1 MLARWS
7 VIALFASSAVVAASA
22 QRQPGTFTYSHTT
35 QQTLADGTHI
45 TRTTHTV
52 MIRDAYGRTRNENE
66 VQMPGRSVMRSVNIM
81 DPIAGVTYFY
91 QEGEGQYVPHTYTRM
106 EMHTNGQSVGL
117 RMMPSPPPLKP
128 VAPAPTPTIASAG
141 GVVTGS
147 VSGSV
152 GTLSSGAVPVS
163 ASGSTAEMRPDIK
176 NEDLGFDTVQG
187 VSCKSHRTTETYPV
201 NFFGNDRPI
210 VVTRENCMSVENGGM
225 LVRNMSDDPRTGTQT
240 MLLESASY
248 TEPAATLFQPPP
260 GYTEN
265 QQNRPR

>member
-1 MLARWS
+1 MLSRLS
-7 VIALFASSAVVAASA
+7 VVFLVSSAMVAAHA

-52 MIRDAYGRTRNENE
+52 TIRDAYGRTRNENE
-66 VQMPGRSVMRSVNIM
+66 VQMPGRPIMRSVNIM

-91 QEGEGQYVPHTYTRM
+91 QEGEGQYVPHTYTRF

-117 RMMPSPPPLKP
+117 RTMPSPPPLKP
-128 VAPAPTPTIASAG
+128 VAPTSTPTIASAG
-141 GVVTGS
+141 GVGIGA
-147 VSGSV
+147 VSGSFA
-152 GTLSSGAVPVS
+152 TISGGAAPLS

-187 VSCKSHRTTETYPV
+187 ISCKSHRTTETYPV

-210 VVTRENCMSVENGGM
+210 VVTRENCTAVENGGM
-225 LVRNMSDDPRTGTQT
+225 LVRNVNDDPRTGTQT
-240 MLLESASY
+240 MLLESASF
-248 TEPAATLFQPPP
+248 TEPAVTLFQPPP

-265 QQNRPR
+265 TQNRPR